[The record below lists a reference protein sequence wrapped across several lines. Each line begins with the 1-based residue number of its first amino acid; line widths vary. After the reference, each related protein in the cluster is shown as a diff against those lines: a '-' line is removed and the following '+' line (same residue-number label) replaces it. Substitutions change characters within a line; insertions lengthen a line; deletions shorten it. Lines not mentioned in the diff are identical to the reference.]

1 MNTRTFQWQLKTKIF
16 FGIGEAKKIGDRVK
30 ELSGTRVLLVT
41 DPGVMRAGM
50 ADEVKDSLQKAGIE
64 VAVFADVVPNPTT
77 REVEKGV
84 DLANDHGANVLVGLG
99 GGSALDTA
107 KAIGLMMANPG
118 EIKNFW
124 GKEPPNQSLPVIA
137 VPTTAGTASEITWVT
152 VIKDT
157 ERKVKMGIG
166 HPKLAP
172 AVAVCDPLLTVSMPP
187 AVTAATGMDALTHAI
202 ESYTNTVTDP
212 VSEQLALESIR
223 LIGQSLRPAVA
234 KGDNLEARYQMLLGN
249 LLAGMAFA
257 NTRLGVVH
265 AITSPLGGYF
275 DVPHGTINAIL
286 LPYVMEFNLI
296 GNLEKYAHIAEVLGE
311 NTEGLT
317 AYQAALQAVA
327 AIRRLSLDIGLPAGM
342 LEFGVEEEQLPAVC
356 AEAMKNVNIPINPRT
371 PTLQDLIDICLRA
384 M

>member
-1 MNTRTFQWQLKTKIF
+1 MYGRTFQWQIKTKIY
-16 FGIGEAKKIGDRVK
+16 FGIGEAKKISDRVK
-30 ELSGTRVLLVT
+30 ELGATRVLLVT
-41 DPGVMRAGM
+41 DPGIVKAGM
-50 ADEVKDSLQKAGIE
+50 ADEMKDYLQKAGIE

-77 REVEKGV
+77 QEVDKGV
-84 DLANDHGANVLVGLG
+84 ALAKEHGANVLVGLG
-99 GGSALDTA
+99 GGSSLDTA
-107 KAIGLMMANPG
+107 KAIGLMLANPG

-124 GKEPPNQSLPVIA
+124 GKEPPNPSLPVIA
-137 VPTTAGTASEITWVT
+137 VPTTAGTASEVTWVT

-202 ESYTNTVTDP
+202 ESYTNTITDP
-212 VSEQLALESIR
+212 ISEQIALESIR
-223 LIGQSLRPAVA
+223 LIGQYLRPAVA
-234 KGDNLEARYQMLLGN
+234 KGDNLEARYQMLMGN

-257 NTRLGVVH
+257 NTKLGVVH

-275 DVPHGTINAIL
+275 DVPHGTVNAIL

-296 GNLEKYAHIAEVLGE
+296 GNQEKFARIAEVMGE

-317 AYQAALQAVA
+317 AYQAAEKAVA
-327 AIRRLSLDIGLPAGM
+327 AVKRLSLDIGLPAGM
-342 LEFGVEEEQLPAVC
+342 AEIGVEEEQLPAVC

-371 PTLQDLIDICLRA
+371 PTLQDLIDICMRA